1 MHKGSCLCGQVRYEI
16 DESLGPIVFCH
27 CSICRKSTGSAYQP
41 VTRIPSASLR
51 ITQGQDVLREYRY
64 EPAHHRY
71 FCGNCGSGIY
81 ARRDTAPG
89 IVIVR
94 LGTLDTPVDRE
105 ISAHIFVGSKAGWDH
120 IADEAPQHQEW
131 PPSA

>member
-41 VTRIPSASLR
+41 VTRIPSAGFR

-64 EPAHHRY
+64 EPVHHRY
-71 FCGNCGSGIY
+71 FCGSCGSGIY

-105 ISAHIFVGSKAGWDH
+105 ISAHIFVGSKASWDH
-120 IADEAPQHQEW
+120 IADDAPQHQEW